1 VSRRLSLALRAAL
14 LAALALAPD
23 AFADATLGR
32 APGAERSS
40 APPAAE
46 SAGGDISPA
55 EQLARAKAFVAGIEE
70 ASRSIQRELQM
81 ARRDRDVVRV
91 LCLNDKLNQ
100 VDVALGSA
108 QDRFGSLRAA
118 VEQSDGERVRHEFT
132 VLEVLND
139 RARALSSESS
149 QCMGEETGFVGE
161 AQVSVSIDP
170 NLPNPSTEN
179 ASAPSTPPPPP
190 DIVSPIE

>member
-1 VSRRLSLALRAAL
+1 V
-14 LAALALAPD
+14 ALAPE
-23 AFADATLGR
+23 AFADATLGPVPSTPR
-32 APGAERSS
+32 RS
-40 APPAAE
+40 APQAAE
-46 SAGGDISPA
+46 QAAADITPA
-55 EQLARAKAFVAGIEE
+55 EQLARAKAFVADIEE
-70 ASRSIQRELQM
+70 ASRSIQRELQS
-81 ARRDRDVVRV
+81 ARRDRDVVRI

-100 VDVALGSA
+100 ADVAFGSA

-149 QCMGEETGFVGE
+149 QCMGEETGFIGE

-179 ASAPSTPPPPP
+179 AAAPSTLPPPP